1 VPGPGGPPVITQPSQ
16 EPSHVPTVRPPV
28 LAVLA
33 VLAARR
39 PGLPRRAAGGG
50 GLGSIAQTQITL
62 NALVALDVALP
73 WGLRGRTTLQDLVAF
88 GPVYAGMV
96 FVAWLPAFA
105 IAGWLARRAPRW
117 RGVLF
122 TLAGGAALAAAFAC
136 ADAVAPMP
144 VFIDA
149 TRGVPGTLAMVL
161 GGVLGGALYARWT
174 RTATPVGVRSA

>member
-1 VPGPGGPPVITQPSQ
+1 MSPRSVPPSS
-16 EPSHVPTVRPPV
+16 PSSPSSPSWRRAVPAF
-28 LAVLA
+28 LGAL
-33 VLAARR
+33 LAA
-39 PGLPRRAAGGG
+39 AAW
-50 GLGSIAQTQITL
+50 GSIAQTQITL

-88 GPVYAGMV
+88 GPVDAGMV
-96 FVAWLPAFA
+96 LVAWLPAFA